1 MSLEQDVAAARAAVE
16 DLDRAVA
23 RMTGHYRES
32 VDSRRL
38 RMDVGRIRDDI
49 DLLCGGPPAAARE
62 QQFASAIYDDG
73 YDAPANP

>member
-1 MSLEQDVAAARAAVE
+1 MSLEQDVAAARAAVD
-16 DLDRAVA
+16 DLERAVA

-38 RMDVGRIRDDI
+38 KMDVSRIRDDI

-62 QQFASAIYDDG
+62 QQFASAIYYDG
-73 YDAPANP
+73 YDAPGTP